1 MEIFLPVAPENAFKD
16 ISLAG
21 EDNRNRTQLHYSSRR
36 GNKSG
41 WGPREM
47 EHLIEPGN
55 LQILLVIGIAII
67 VLIPVLLPLWMN
79 DLHGKRVQQHNLQT
93 GAADQQKAYQPAS
106 VCEVVDGCRVI
117 VTSRGCRLI
126 LRLDS
131 IDCPEQRLG
140 LGEVAKG
147 GLVSLIGGRDIVFED
162 HGEDAMGR
170 TLATVFVVQDNHWI
184 NVNTRMVRLGYAWIM
199 PTFDQHLSTER
210 QDELKRMERYARSRS
225 VGVWVAPDPE
235 PRSASWEGH

>member
-1 MEIFLPVAPENAFKD
+1 
-16 ISLAG
+16 
-21 EDNRNRTQLHYSSRR
+21 
-36 GNKSG
+36 
-41 WGPREM
+41 M
-47 EHLIEPGN
+47 EHLTEPGN

-67 VLIPVLLPLWMN
+67 VLIPVLLPVWMN
-79 DLHGKRVQQHNLQT
+79 DLHGRRVHQDNLQT
-93 GAADQQKAYQPAS
+93 GGADRQKAYQPAS

-117 VTSRGCRLI
+117 VSSRGCRLI

-170 TLATVFVVQDNHWI
+170 TLATVFVVQDNQWI
-184 NVNTRMVRLGYAWIM
+184 NVNTRMVRLGYAWVM
-199 PTFDQHLSTER
+199 ATFCQDLSVVR
-210 QDELKRMERYARSRS
+210 QDELKRLERYARSRS
-225 VGVWVAPDPE
+225 PGVWVEPDPA
-235 PRSASWEGH
+235 PQSASCKGQ